1 MNDRV
6 KPVQLTRRVLEW
18 LTQQSAQRQA
28 TPEYGSWLLGRVSE
42 SQRRRR
48 IRIQIILT
56 VFVVVANLIGVA
68 VAMSVIT
75 VAIPVPNIFAGRAHA
90 ITSVIAPT
98 YVVVAVIIGWIWA
111 TRRLLD
117 ALRWSIEQRPPT
129 SRDRHNTFRA
139 PWQLTVIPLV
149 LWGVGAALLTTL
161 YGLVDTAYIP
171 KMLFGITFSG
181 IVVSASCYFFT
192 EFALRPVAAQALES
206 AIPDH
211 RGGPGVLG
219 RTIMAWV
226 LGSCVPVVGIAL
238 VAAFTLT
245 LRNMTVTQLA
255 VAVLLLAAAAAIFGF
270 ILIVIASWLIATPV
284 QVVRAAM
291 QRVEDGDLDARVV
304 VFDGTELG
312 ELQRGF
318 NTMVEGLR
326 ERDRVRD
333 LFGRHVGRD
342 VALAAEQRNINLG
355 GEECRAAVLF
365 VDIVGSTAVVG
376 SRPPAEVVELLNR
389 FFAVVVDEVERC
401 GGLVNK
407 FEGDG
412 ALAVFGAPVAQDQP
426 ETNALAAARAIAG
439 RLRRDVPEIA
449 VGIGVAAGIVVAGN
463 IGSHHRFEYTVIGDP
478 VHEASRLCEMAKK
491 TGAGVLASACAVEA
505 SNAAEQRFWTIDDE
519 VVLRGRTTPTR
530 LAVPSKTL
538 TPSE

>member
-1 MNDRV
+1 M
-6 KPVQLTRRVLEW
+6 PVQPISRVLER
-18 LTQQSAQRQA
+18 LTRQSGRLSA
-28 TPEYGSWLLGRVSE
+28 TPEYGSWLLGHVSE

-48 IRIQIILT
+48 VRIQIILT

-75 VAIPVPNIFAGRAHA
+75 VAIPVPDIFRGGAHP
-90 ITSVIAPT
+90 ITTLVAPA
-98 YVVVAVIIGWIWA
+98 YVVVAVVIGWVWA
-111 TRRLLD
+111 TLRLLD
-117 ALRWSIEQRPPT
+117 TLRWAIEGRPPT
-129 SRDRHNTFRA
+129 LRDQRNTFRA
-139 PWQLTVIPLV
+139 PWRLTVIPLV
-149 LWGVGAALLTTL
+149 LWGIGAALLTTL

-171 KMLFGITFSG
+171 KMVFAITFSG
-181 IVVSASCYFFT
+181 IVVSASCYFFA

-206 AIPDH
+206 GKPEH

-238 VAAFTLT
+238 AAAFTLT

-255 VAVLLLAAAAAIFGF
+255 FAVLLLAAAAAIFGF
-270 ILIVIASWLIATPV
+270 ILILIASWLIATPV

-291 QRVEDGDLDARVV
+291 QRVEDGDLDAHVV

-318 NTMVEGLR
+318 NAMVEGLR

-342 VALAAEQRNINLG
+342 VAVAAEQRNINLG
-355 GEECRAAVLF
+355 GEECRAAVIF
-365 VDIVGSTAVVG
+365 VDIVGSTGVVG
-376 SRPPAEVVELLNR
+376 SRPPVEVVELLNG

-401 GGLVNK
+401 DGLINK

-412 ALAVFGAPVAQDQP
+412 ALAVFGAPVAQQQP
-426 ETNALAAARAIAG
+426 ETNALAAARAIAA

-449 VGIGVAAGIVVAGN
+449 VGIGVAAGTVVAGN
-463 IGSHHRFEYTVIGDP
+463 IGAHHRFEYTVIGDP
-478 VHEASRLCEMAKK
+478 VHEAARLCEMAKK
-491 TGAGVLASACAVEA
+491 TDAGLLASARTLDAA
-505 SNAAEQRFWTIDDE
+505 DAAEQRFWKLDDE
-519 VVLRGRTTPTR
+519 VVLRGRSTATR
-530 LAVPSKTL
+530 LAVPA
-538 TPSE
+538 E

>member
-1 MNDRV
+1 MPIRR
-6 KPVQLTRRVLEW
+6 THRVLEW
-18 LTQQSAQRQA
+18 LTQQSAQA
-28 TPEYGSWLLGRVSE
+28 PVTPEYGSWLLGRVSE

-48 IRIQIILT
+48 VRIQIILT

-75 VAIPVPNIFAGRAHA
+75 FAIPVPNIFEGRAHPI
-90 ITSVIAPT
+90 ITIVAPV

-111 TRRLLD
+111 TRRVLD
-117 ALRWSIEQRPPT
+117 ALRWAIEDRVPTPRDQR
-129 SRDRHNTFRA
+129 NTFSA
-139 PWQLTVIPLV
+139 PWRLTVIPLV

-161 YGLVDTAYIP
+161 FGLVDTGYIP

-192 EFALRPVAAQALES
+192 EFALRPVAAQALETGK
-206 AIPDH
+206 PEH

-226 LGSCVPVVGIAL
+226 LGSCVPVAGIAL
-238 VAAFTLT
+238 AAGFTLT

-255 VAVLLLAAAAAIFGF
+255 FAVLLLAGAAAIFGF
-270 ILIVIASWLIATPV
+270 ILILIASWLIATPV

-291 QRVEDGDLDARVV
+291 QRVEDGDLDAHVV

-342 VALAAEQRNINLG
+342 VALAAEQRKINLG
-355 GEECRAAVLF
+355 GEECSAAVLF
-365 VDIVGSTAVVG
+365 VDIVGSTQVVG
-376 SRPPAEVVELLNR
+376 SRPPVQVVELLNE
-389 FFAVVVDEVERC
+389 FFGVVVDEVERC
-401 GGLVNK
+401 GGLINK

-412 ALAVFGAPVAQDQP
+412 ALAVFGAPVAQEQP

-439 RLRRDVPEIA
+439 RLRREVPEIS
-449 VGIGVAAGIVVAGN
+449 VGIGVAAGTVVAGN

-491 TGAGVLASACAVEA
+491 SGAGLLASATALEA
-505 SNAAEQRFWTIDDE
+505 ADPAEQRLWKLDDE
-519 VVLRGRTTPTR
+519 VVLRGRSKPTR
-530 LAVPSKTL
+530 LAVPT
-538 TPSE
+538 TPVEE

>member
-1 MNDRV
+1 M
-6 KPVQLTRRVLEW
+6 P
-18 LTQQSAQRQA
+18 AQR

-68 VAMSVIT
+68 VALSVIT
-75 VAIPVPNIFAGRAHA
+75 VAIPVPNIFAGRAHLLTTRVA
-90 ITSVIAPT
+90 ST
-98 YVVVAVIIGWIWA
+98 YVVVAVVIGWIWA
-111 TRRLLD
+111 TRRVLD
-117 ALRWSIEQRPPT
+117 TLRWAIEQRPPT
-129 SRDRHNTFRA
+129 PRDQRNTFRA
-139 PWQLTVIPLV
+139 PWRLTVIPLV
-149 LWGVGAALLTTL
+149 LWGFGAALLTTL

-171 KMLFGITFSG
+171 KMLFATTFSG

-206 AIPDH
+206 GKPEH
-211 RGGPGVLG
+211 RAGPGVLG

-270 ILIVIASWLIATPV
+270 ILIVIVSWLIATPV

-291 QRVEDGDLDARVV
+291 QRVEDGDLDAHVV

-365 VDIVGSTAVVG
+365 VDIVGSTEVVG
-376 SRPPAEVVELLNR
+376 SRPPVEVVELLNR
-389 FFAVVVDEVERC
+389 FFAVVVEEVERC
-401 GGLVNK
+401 EGLINK

-412 ALAVFGAPVAQDQP
+412 ALAVFGAPVAQEQP
-426 ETNALAAARAIAG
+426 ESNALRAARAIAE
-439 RLRRDVPEIA
+439 RLRHDVPEIA

-478 VHEASRLCEMAKK
+478 VHEAARLCELAKK
-491 TGAGVLASACAVEA
+491 TDAKVLASADAMD
-505 SNAAEQRFWTIDDE
+505 AADAEEQRFWRTGDE
-519 VVLRGRTTPTR
+519 VVLRGRSTPTR
-530 LAVPSKTL
+530 LAVPVQ
-538 TPSE
+538 PE

>member
-1 MNDRV
+1 
-6 KPVQLTRRVLEW
+6 LEW
-18 LTQQSAQRQA
+18 FTQQSVHDSA

-48 IRIQIILT
+48 IRIQVILT
-56 VFVVVANLIGVA
+56 VFVVVANLIGVV

-75 VAIPVPNIFAGRAHA
+75 VAIPVPNIFAGRAHL
-90 ITSVIAPT
+90 ITTVVAPA
-98 YVVVAVIIGWIWA
+98 YVVVAVIIGWVWA
-111 TRRLLD
+111 TRRILD
-117 ALRWSIEQRPPT
+117 ALRWSIEGRPPT
-129 SRDRHNTFRA
+129 PRDQHNTFRA

-149 LWGVGAALLTTL
+149 LWGFGAALLTTL
-161 YGLVDTAYIP
+161 YGLVDTGYIP

-206 AIPDH
+206 APEH

-238 VAAFTLT
+238 AAGFTLT

-255 VAVLLLAAAAAIFGF
+255 VAVLLLAAAAVIFGF
-270 ILIVIASWLIATPV
+270 ILILIASWLIATPV

-291 QRVEDGDLDARVV
+291 QRVEDGDLDAHVV

-318 NTMVEGLR
+318 NAMVEGLR

-342 VALAAEQRNINLG
+342 VALAAEQRNVNLG

-365 VDIVGSTAVVG
+365 VDIVGSTQVVG
-376 SRPPAEVVELLNR
+376 SRPAVEVVELLNE

-401 GGLVNK
+401 DGLINK

-412 ALAVFGAPVAQDQP
+412 ALAVFGAPVAQEQP
-426 ETNALAAARAIAG
+426 ETNALAAARAIAA
-439 RLRRDVPEIA
+439 RLSRDVPEIA

-478 VHEASRLCEMAKK
+478 VHEAARLCELAKK
-491 TGAGVLASACAVEA
+491 TDAGVLASAHAVEA
-505 SNAAEQRFWTIDDE
+505 ADAAEQRFWTIDDE
-519 VVLRGRTTPTR
+519 VVLRGRSTPTR
-530 LAVPSKTL
+530 LAVPAT
-538 TPSE
+538 TTTQPE

>member
-1 MNDRV
+1 MALHRV
-6 KPVQLTRRVLEW
+6 GRALEW
-18 LTQQSAQRQA
+18 LTQQSPQSSAES
-28 TPEYGSWLLGRVSE
+28 EYGSWLLGQVSE
-42 SQRRRR
+42 SECRRRV
-48 IRIQIILT
+48 RIQIILT

-75 VAIPVPNIFAGRAHA
+75 VAIPVPNIFAGRAHL
-90 ITSVIAPT
+90 ITTVIAPT
-98 YVVVAVIIGWIWA
+98 YVVVAVVIGWVWA

-117 ALRWSIEQRPPT
+117 ALRWSIEGRPPT
-129 SRDRHNTFRA
+129 PRDQRNTFRA

-161 YGLVDTAYIP
+161 YGMVDTGYIP

-181 IVVSASCYFFT
+181 IVVSASCYFFA
-192 EFALRPVAAQALES
+192 EFALRPVAAQALETGR
-206 AIPDH
+206 PEN

-226 LGSCVPVVGIAL
+226 LGSCVPVIGIAL
-238 VAAFTLT
+238 AAAFTLT

-255 VAVLLLAAAAAIFGF
+255 VAVLLLAAAAVVFGF
-270 ILIVIASWLIATPV
+270 ILILIASWLIATPV

-291 QRVEDGDLDARVV
+291 QRVEEGDLDAHVV

-318 NTMVEGLR
+318 NAMVEGLR

-365 VDIVGSTAVVG
+365 VDIVDSTQVVG
-376 SRPPAEVVELLNR
+376 SRPPVEVVELLNA
-389 FFAVVVDEVERC
+389 FFAVVVEEVERC
-401 GGLVNK
+401 DGLINK

-412 ALAVFGAPVAQDQP
+412 ALAVFGAPVAQEQP
-426 ETNALAAARAIAG
+426 ETNALAAARAIAA
-439 RLRRDVPEIA
+439 RLHRDVPDIG
-449 VGIGVAAGIVVAGN
+449 VGIGVAAGVVVAGN

-478 VHEASRLCEMAKK
+478 VHEAARLCELAKK
-491 TGAGVLASACAVEA
+491 TGAGVLASAPALDA
-505 SNAAEQRFWTIDDE
+505 ADPAEQRFWALGDE
-519 VVLRGRTTPTR
+519 VVLRGRSTPTR
-530 LAVPSKTL
+530 LAVPA
-538 TPSE
+538 E

>member
-1 MNDRV
+1 M
-6 KPVQLTRRVLEW
+6 PVQRTHRVLEW
-18 LTQQSAQRQA
+18 LTQQSTQAQA

-48 IRIQIILT
+48 IRIQVILT

-75 VAIPVPNIFAGRAHA
+75 VAIPVPNIFAGRAHV
-90 ITSVIAPT
+90 ITTVVAPA
-98 YVVVAVIIGWIWA
+98 YVVVAVIVGWVWA
-111 TRRLLD
+111 TRRVLD
-117 ALRWSIEQRPPT
+117 ALRWSIEDRSPTARDQR
-129 SRDRHNTFRA
+129 NTFRA

-161 YGLVDTAYIP
+161 YGMVDTGYIP

-192 EFALRPVAAQALES
+192 EFALRPVAAQALETGT
-206 AIPDH
+206 PEH

-226 LGSCVPVVGIAL
+226 LGSCVPVIGIAL
-238 VAAFTLT
+238 AAGFTLT
-245 LRNMTVTQLA
+245 LRNMTVTQLS
-255 VAVLLLAAAAAIFGF
+255 VAVLLLAGAAAIFGF
-270 ILIVIASWLIATPV
+270 ILILIASWLIATPV

-291 QRVEDGDLDARVV
+291 QRVEDGDLDTHVV

-318 NTMVEGLR
+318 NRMVEGLR

-342 VALAAEQRNINLG
+342 VALAAEKRNINLG
-355 GEECRAAVLF
+355 GEECSAAVLF
-365 VDIVGSTAVVG
+365 VDIVGSTEVVG
-376 SRPPAEVVELLNR
+376 SRPPVQVVELLNE
-389 FFAVVVDEVERC
+389 FFGVVVDEVELC
-401 GGLVNK
+401 GGLINK

-412 ALAVFGAPVAQDQP
+412 ALAVFGAPVAQEHP
-426 ETNALAAARAIAG
+426 ETNALAAARAIAD
-439 RLRRDVPEIA
+439 RLRRDVPDIS

-491 TGAGVLASACAVEA
+491 TGAGVLASAAA
-505 SNAAEQRFWTIDDE
+505 LDAADAAEQRFWTLGDE
-519 VVLRGRTTPTR
+519 VVLRGRSSPTR
-530 LAVPSKTL
+530 LAAPA
-538 TPSE
+538 E

>member
-1 MNDRV
+1 M
-6 KPVQLTRRVLEW
+6 PVQRTHRVLEW
-18 LTQQSAQRQA
+18 LTQQSTQAQA

-48 IRIQIILT
+48 IRIQVILT

-75 VAIPVPNIFAGRAHA
+75 VAIPVPNIFAGRAHV
-90 ITSVIAPT
+90 ITTVVAPA
-98 YVVVAVIIGWIWA
+98 YVVVAVIVGWVWA
-111 TRRLLD
+111 TRRVLD
-117 ALRWSIEQRPPT
+117 ALRWSIEDRSPTARDQR
-129 SRDRHNTFRA
+129 NTFRA

-161 YGLVDTAYIP
+161 YGMVDTGYIP

-192 EFALRPVAAQALES
+192 EFALRPVAAQALETGT
-206 AIPDH
+206 PEH

-226 LGSCVPVVGIAL
+226 LGSCVPVIGIAL
-238 VAAFTLT
+238 AAGFTLT
-245 LRNMTVTQLA
+245 LRNMTVTQLS
-255 VAVLLLAAAAAIFGF
+255 VAVLLLAGAAAIFGF
-270 ILIVIASWLIATPV
+270 ILILIASWLIATPV

-291 QRVEDGDLDARVV
+291 QRVEDGDLDTHVV

-318 NTMVEGLR
+318 NRMVEGLR

-342 VALAAEQRNINLG
+342 VALAAEKRNINLG
-355 GEECRAAVLF
+355 GEECSAAVLF
-365 VDIVGSTAVVG
+365 VDIVGSTQVVG
-376 SRPPAEVVELLNR
+376 SRPPVQVVELLNE
-389 FFAVVVDEVERC
+389 FFGVVVDEVERC
-401 GGLVNK
+401 GGLINK

-412 ALAVFGAPVAQDQP
+412 ALAVFGAPVAQDHP
-426 ETNALAAARAIAG
+426 ETNALAAARAIAD
-439 RLRRDVPEIA
+439 RLRRDVPDIS

-491 TGAGVLASACAVEA
+491 TGAGVLASAAA
-505 SNAAEQRFWTIDDE
+505 LDAADPAEQRFWTLGDE
-519 VVLRGRTTPTR
+519 VVLRGRSSPTR
-530 LAVPSKTL
+530 LAAPA
-538 TPSE
+538 E